1 MVHQMQE
8 RNDLSSQMPM
18 RMDFHEIIF
27 EGFGPFRGEQLII
40 LRRRGLTKITGVW
53 ENGFLAHLTALVNRW
68 QRFQHS
74 YGACLDID
82 SSLEKMIFYL
92 FGKFSFGTCGKTCS
106 GTFAFISV
114 FSSLSSLVD
123 ISAKIFV

>member
-82 SSLEKMIFYL
+82 SSLEKMIFDL
-92 FGKFSFGTCGKTCS
+92 FGIFLHFEHGIKALHARLKLIGLDICR
-106 GTFAFISV
+106 FI
-114 FSSLSSLVD
+114 
-123 ISAKIFV
+123 IFE